1 MLKPYIFVIM
11 KYDLSDNQ
19 GEILPN
25 LLGLKTVEDIGMS
38 EFEGFLKSEIIFTE
52 KLSNRTRFSEKYIC
66 QIHKLALG
74 HLYSFAG
81 KYRTVNISKAGFPF
95 AAAKYLPEIM
105 RQFDNDILSNLNTSY
120 SNKADL
126 INDIAVV
133 HSELLFIHPFREGN
147 GRTARVLANLMSR
160 KNGYSSLKFELIN
173 FDEYVYAVQNAANKD
188 YTKMTSLIQSIFQD

>member
-81 KYRTVNISKAGFPF
+81 KYRTVNMSKAGFPF

>member
-1 MLKPYIFVIM
+1 M
-11 KYDLSDNQ
+11 
-19 GEILPN
+19 
-25 LLGLKTVEDIGMS
+25 
-38 EFEGFLKSEIIFTE
+38 
-52 KLSNRTRFSEKYIC
+52 
-66 QIHKLALG
+66 
-74 HLYSFAG
+74 
-81 KYRTVNISKAGFPF
+81 SKAGFPF
-95 AAAKYLPEIM
+95 AAAKYLPETM